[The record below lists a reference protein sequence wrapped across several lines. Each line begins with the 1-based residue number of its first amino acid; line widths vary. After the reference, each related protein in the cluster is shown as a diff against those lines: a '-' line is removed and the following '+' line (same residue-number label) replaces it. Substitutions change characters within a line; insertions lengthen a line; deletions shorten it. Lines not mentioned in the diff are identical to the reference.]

1 MNLGWWFKVEK
12 GTIIFQR
19 DEFDNYYRSVLNGG
33 KYVDPDCREDIDTP
47 YYNFLTEFLRKERV
61 KVIIKINILLF
72 PLNLLN

>member
-1 MNLGWWFKVEK
+1 MEK
-12 GTIIFQR
+12 ETIIFQR
-19 DEFDNYYRSVLNGG
+19 NEFDNYYRSVLNGG

-72 PLNLLN
+72 P

>member
-1 MNLGWWFKVEK
+1 MEK
-12 GTIIFQR
+12 ETIIFQR

>member
-1 MNLGWWFKVEK
+1 MEK
-12 GTIIFQR
+12 ETIIFQR
-19 DEFDNYYRSVLNGG
+19 KEFDNYYRSVLNGG

-47 YYNFLTEFLRKERV
+47 YYNFLTEFLRKRERV

>member
-1 MNLGWWFKVEK
+1 MNLVWWFKVEK

-47 YYNFLTEFLRKERV
+47 YYNC
-61 KVIIKINILLF
+61 LLYTS
-72 PLNLLN
+72 PSPRDYAASRMPSSA